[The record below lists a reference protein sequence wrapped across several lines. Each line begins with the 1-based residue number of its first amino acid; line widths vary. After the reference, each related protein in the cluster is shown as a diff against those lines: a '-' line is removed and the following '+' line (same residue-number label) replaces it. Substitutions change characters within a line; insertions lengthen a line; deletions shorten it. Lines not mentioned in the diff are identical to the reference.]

1 MKREDIKNSFDKI
14 GPDDNTIQR
23 MYNRIVSNP
32 HNSKRSGFIIMR
44 KVVPVALGVMVLA
57 VSLFTYSA
65 LTGNKPATTGNKP
78 TTEAPKDA
86 AYNGRAVTDDLA
98 TGEGTAELAP
108 APVDTFEIDGRHYFI
123 LSEND
128 REAFGFADT
137 IRDEDIGDSIA
148 KIKSTG
154 DESIKGKD
162 VYEYLPAGCH
172 AVVAVK
178 KQTGYKLYKFSS
190 FESYNNNKDED
201 VNTYL
206 KLFGINSAKDI
217 AKIEF
222 FGRDSSPQV
231 KSEITDTA
239 NKQKFYDFY
248 SVLKDASDKYFEK
261 LYSIRK
267 EPYENQYPDVE
278 PDQLPPDYRSPADAP
293 DSNQASGQLTPK
305 QEIAIAQDSIAPADG
320 QLRSGVGYDDGSAGS
335 IDGKQ
340 GAVGNVLGNSVVIRI
355 YNKNGV
361 YMETVYYK
369 NFGFISRHEV
379 SKEFAYFLK
388 DFC

>member
-1 MKREDIKNSFDKI
+1 MKREDIKNSFDKVS
-14 GPDDNTIQR
+14 PNDYTVQR
-23 MYNRIVSNP
+23 MYNRIMSNA
-32 HNSKRSGFIIMR
+32 HNNERSGFMIMR
-44 KVVPVALGVMVLA
+44 KVVPAALVVMVLGI
-57 VSLFTYSA
+57 SLLTYSA
-65 LTGNKPATTGNKP
+65 LTGKKPATEIPEDTS
-78 TTEAPKDA
+78 
-86 AYNGRAVTDDLA
+86 YNSRAVTDDFA
-98 TGEGTAELAP
+98 KGKDTAELAP
-108 APVDTFEIDGRHYFI
+108 APVDTFVIDGRHYFL
-123 LSEND
+123 LSENY

-137 IRDEDIGDSIA
+137 VRDEEIGKSIA
-148 KIKSTG
+148 KITSTG
-154 DESIKGKD
+154 DESINGHD

-231 KSEITDTA
+231 KSEIANTA
-239 NKQKFYDFY
+239 NKQKFYNFY
-248 SVLKDASDKYFEK
+248 SVLKDASDKYFDK

-278 PDQLPPDYRSPADAP
+278 PDQLPPDYHSPADAP
-293 DSNQASGQLTPK
+293 DSNQASIEIAPK
-305 QEIAIAQDSIAPADG
+305 QEVANAQDSVAPAGG

-340 GAVGNVLGNSVVIRI
+340 GTVGTALDNSVIIRI
-355 YNKNGV
+355 YNQNGV
-361 YMETVYYK
+361 YMETEYYK

-379 SKEFAYFLK
+379 SNEFADFLK